1 MSMVGEP
8 LPVPGESSLVGIYQ
22 AADRINFYEV
32 TTERY
37 QKAAKI
43 YELREDVH
51 LILGEPKN
59 VIQVNFPVRMDDGH
73 YRLFQGYRIQHN
85 NVLGPYKGGIRYHPL
100 VSLDE
105 VKALAALMTWKCALA
120 GLPLGGAKGGVQVDP
135 GKHSRDEI
143 MRITR
148 RFTHAL
154 GANIGS
160 DYDIPAPDLGT
171 NAQTMNWIMD
181 TYMNSVGF
189 ATRNLHK
196 GVVTG
201 KSINCGGSEGREKA
215 TGQGLVYLIE
225 EWAREKRFDLA
236 KASYI
241 LQGFGNV
248 GSNTAVLLDKLG
260 ARLLAV
266 NDHRGTVFN
275 GSGIDVTLLREHVA
289 IHGSVAGF
297 PSATE
302 IGREEFWALP
312 CDICIPAALESQV
325 SRSVA
330 PTIKA
335 RLVAE
340 GANGPITTKGEEILI
355 ERGIEIL
362 PDILANAGG
371 VIVSYFEWTQNKN
384 NEHWDLEEVDAK
396 LRKRILWSHRA
407 ARDCADR
414 YETDLR
420 TACYLVA
427 LERLE
432 AAYAERGIF
441 P

>member
-1 MSMVGEP
+1 MP
-8 LPVPGESSLVGIYQ
+8 TTTPTTRESGDYA
-22 AADRINFYEV
+22 AADRINFYEI
-32 TTERY
+32 TKQRY
-37 QKAAKI
+37 EHAAKLLG
-43 YELREDVH
+43 LREEVAI
-51 LILGEPKN
+51 ILGEPKN
-59 VIQVNFPVRMDDGH
+59 VIQVHFPVRMDDGH

-105 VKALAALMTWKCALA
+105 VKALAALMTWKCALMA
-120 GLPLGGAKGGVQVDP
+120 LPLGGAKGGVQIDP
-135 GKHSRDEI
+135 GRHSRDEI
-143 MRITR
+143 MRVTR

-154 GANIGS
+154 GTNIGV
-160 DYDIPAPDLGT
+160 DYDIPAPDMGT

-181 TYMNSVGF
+181 TYVNSVGY
-189 ATRNLHK
+189 ATRNQHR

-201 KSINCGGSEGREKA
+201 KSLACGGSEGRDKA
-215 TGQGLVYLIE
+215 TGQGLVYIVE
-225 EWAREKRFDLA
+225 DWAKEKGFDLSRA
-236 KASYI
+236 TYI

-248 GSNTAVLLDKLG
+248 GAHTAALLSKLG
-260 ARLLAV
+260 ARCVAVQDHKTTIHNGDGIAVDLL
-266 NDHRGTVFN
+266 
-275 GSGIDVTLLREHVA
+275 LEHVA
-289 IHGSVAGF
+289 MHGSALGF
-297 PSATE
+297 SGAKE
-302 IGREEFWALP
+302 IPRDDFWGIEA
-312 CDICIPAALESQV
+312 DIAIPAALESQI

-330 PTIKA
+330 PKLKC
-335 RLVAE
+335 RLVVE
-340 GANGPITTKGEEILI
+340 GANGPTTPNGEAILR

-396 LRKRILWSHRA
+396 LKKRILRSYRA
-407 ARDCADR
+407 AKDAAERFD
-414 YETDLR
+414 TDLR
-420 TACYLVA
+420 TACYIVA

>member
-1 MSMVGEP
+1 MATD
-8 LPVPGESSLVGIYQ
+8 YA

-32 TTERY
+32 TKERY
-37 QKAAKI
+37 EKAQKLLG
-43 YELREDVH
+43 LREDVAI
-51 LILGEPKN
+51 ILSEPKN
-59 VIQVNFPVRMDDGH
+59 VIQVNFPVRMDDGR

-105 VKALAALMTWKCALA
+105 VKALAALMTWKCALV
-120 GLPLGGAKGGVQVDP
+120 GLPLGGAKGGVQIDP
-135 GKHSRDEI
+135 VKHSRDEV
-143 MRITR
+143 MRVTR

-154 GANIGS
+154 GTTIGV
-160 DYDIPAPDLGT
+160 DYDIPAPDMGT

-181 TYMNSVGF
+181 TYMNSVGY
-189 ATRNLHK
+189 ATRNVHR

-201 KSINCGGSEGREKA
+201 KSLACGGSEGREKA
-215 TGQGLVYLIE
+215 TGQGLVFLLE
-225 EWAREKRFDLA
+225 EWARERGFDLTRA
-236 KASYI
+236 TYI

-248 GSNTAVLLDKLG
+248 GSHTALLLQKLG
-260 ARLLAV
+260 ARCLAV
-266 NDHRGTVFN
+266 NDHKGTIWN
-275 GSGIDVTLLREHVA
+275 GDGLAVDLLLEHVA
-289 IHGSVAGF
+289 IQGSVEGF
-297 PSATE
+297 PGATP
-302 IGREEFWALP
+302 ITRDEFWALP
-312 CDICIPAALESQV
+312 CDIVIPAALESQI

-330 PTIKA
+330 PTLRCK
-335 RLVAE
+335 LVAE
-340 GANGPITTKGEEILI
+340 GANGPTTPNGGAILR

-384 NEHWDLEEVDAK
+384 NEHWDLEEVDARLK
-396 LRKRILWSHRA
+396 KRILRSYQA
-407 ARDCADR
+407 AKDAAERFD
-414 YETDLR
+414 TDLR
-420 TACYLVA
+420 TACYIVA

>member
-1 MSMVGEP
+1 MTQTVTP
-8 LPVPGESSLVGIYQ
+8 PTQAQPDYA

-32 TTERY
+32 TKERY
-37 QKAAKI
+37 AHAAKI
-43 YELREDVH
+43 LGLREEVAI
-51 LILGEPKN
+51 ILEEPKN
-59 VIQVNFPVRMDDGH
+59 VIQVNFPVRMDDGK

-120 GLPLGGAKGGVQVDP
+120 GLPLGGAKGGVQIDP
-135 GKHSRDEI
+135 TKHSRDEL
-143 MRITR
+143 MRVTR

-154 GANIGS
+154 GTNIGV
-160 DYDIPAPDLGT
+160 DYDIPAPDMGT

-181 TYMNSVGF
+181 TYMNSVGY
-189 ATRNLHK
+189 ATRNQHR

-201 KSINCGGSEGREKA
+201 KSLSCGGSEGREKA
-215 TGQGLVYLIE
+215 TGQGLVFVIE
-225 EWAREKRFDLA
+225 EWAKEKGFDLTR
-236 KASYI
+236 ASYI

-248 GSNTAVLLDKLG
+248 GSHTALLLQKLG
-260 ARLLAV
+260 ARCLAIQDHKATIHSGDGIAIDLL
-266 NDHRGTVFN
+266 
-275 GSGIDVTLLREHVA
+275 LEHVA
-289 IHGSVAGF
+289 VHGSVQGFAG
-297 PSATE
+297 ARE
-302 IGREEFWALP
+302 IAREDFWSVEA
-312 CDICIPAALESQV
+312 DIAIPAALESQI

-330 PTIKA
+330 PKIKC

-340 GANGPITTKGEEILI
+340 GANGPTTPNGEAILR

-384 NEHWDLEEVDAK
+384 NEHWDLEEVDYK
-396 LRKRILWSHRA
+396 LRKRILKSYRA
-407 ARDCADR
+407 AKDAAERF
-414 YETDLR
+414 EIDLR
-420 TACYLVA
+420 TACYIVA

-432 AAYAERGIF
+432 ASYAERGIF

>member
-1 MSMVGEP
+1 MTTASE
-8 LPVPGESSLVGIYQ
+8 YA
-22 AADRINFYEV
+22 AADRISFYEIV
-32 TTERY
+32 AEQFNR
-37 QKAAKI
+37 AADI
-43 YELREDVH
+43 YGLREDVR
-51 LILGEPKN
+51 LILSQPKN
-59 VIQVNFPVRMDDGH
+59 VIQVHFPVRMDDGH
-73 YRLFQGYRIQHN
+73 FRLFQGYRIQHN

-135 GKHSRDEI
+135 SKYSRDEI

-154 GANIGS
+154 GNNLGV

-171 NAQTMNWIMD
+171 NAQIMNWMMD
-181 TYMNSVGF
+181 TYMNSVGY

-201 KSINCGGSEGREKA
+201 KSINCGGSEGRDKA
-215 TGQGLVYLIE
+215 TGQGLVFLIE
-225 EWAREKRFDLA
+225 EWARERGVDLA
-236 KASYI
+236 RTTYT

-248 GSNTAVLLDKLG
+248 GANAAVLMGKLG
-260 ARLLAV
+260 AKLVAV
-266 NDHRGTVFN
+266 NDHKGTIHME
-275 GSGIDVTLLREHVA
+275 GGIPVDLLLEHVA
-289 IHGSVAGF
+289 LQGSVLGF
-297 PSATE
+297 RGAEE
-302 IGREEFWALP
+302 ISRDDFWSLKV
-312 CDICIPAALESQV
+312 DICIPAALESQI

-330 PTIKA
+330 PLVNA

-340 GANGPITTKGEEILI
+340 GANGPVTPKAEAILI
-355 ERGIEIL
+355 DRGIELL
-362 PDILANAGG
+362 PDILANSGG
-371 VIVSYFEWTQNKN
+371 VVVSYFEWTQNRN
-384 NEHWDLEEVDAK
+384 NERWDLEEVDAK
-396 LRKRILWSHRA
+396 LKKRILRSYRA
-407 ARDCADR
+407 VQDAAER

-420 TACYLVA
+420 TACYIVS

-432 AAYAERGIF
+432 SSYAERGIF